1 MLVADTCKC
10 QKGSI
15 LLESLIAIL
24 VFSFGILGIVG
35 LQASSIKA
43 TTQSKQRIDASLV
56 ANQQIANMWL
66 DRTNLASF
74 VESNTILASLAESDT
89 STTSLPNGKRTTAV
103 VGDQVT
109 VTVSWQLPGESTAS
123 TFTAIAKI
131 NGN

>member
-1 MLVADTCKC
+1 MLVADSCKG

-15 LLESLIAIL
+15 LLESMIAIL

-56 ANQQIANMWL
+56 ANQRIANMWL

-74 VESNTILASLAESDT
+74 AESNT
-89 STTSLPNGKRTTAV
+89 TTASLPNGKRTTVV

-109 VTVSWQLPGESTAS
+109 VTVSWQLPGESAAS